1 MLCGLIDKSLV
12 LAETRPTGEVRYRL
26 LETLRQYAVERL
38 HEAHEEHA
46 VRMRQLDWLVTL
58 TERADPVHGG
68 PDEPP
73 YLALVPLEYDN
84 CRAALE
90 WAAQTPAAATL
101 GLKLVIRLYRYWL
114 INGLMNE
121 GRRWNV
127 LLRDAVTTL
136 GLGPS
141 LDLAWSLFLDSTL
154 TVFQGEFDEGQ
165 RLAEA
170 AVAMAQ
176 VLDQPAMA
184 AEFRGLLATQQAN
197 RGDLASAAA
206 NNAAALA
213 VLRTT
218 GPEASLAGTL
228 MGAAT
233 VARLQGDDA
242 QAIRFTEESLRI
254 MQRIGLDFYVG
265 HVVSGLGLL
274 YLRRGQLDRA
284 RQYFEQALDGRRARG
299 ERTGVLGS
307 LRDLGQVALAEGD
320 LRSAQRYFEESLAIT
335 RELGDRSDT
344 AQTLRALG
352 KVSAERGDIRSGLR
366 LLQDALRLQAELGH
380 TLQVPDTLED
390 VASLAARSGQALA
403 AVRLFAATTSARKR
417 IGSMSDDRQAAI
429 VRMAQRALGLHVFDA
444 AWSAGEMLSLEDAID
459 EALRLEVAEP
469 EARRSPD
476 GGAELTPREREVAV
490 LLASGLSNR
499 AIADRLVISEATA
512 EVHVR
517 HILAKLGFSSR
528 AQVAAWAAERGALGA
543 R

>member
-1 MLCGLIDKSLV
+1 MPALGLPARDEDFVHAESARLFGERASAANREFRLTSANAPAVVDACRRLDGIPLAIELAAARARMFSVEQIAWHLGNQSLAWSSAAHATPARHTTLRAAIEWSYALLTPTEQALFRRLAVFAGSFSLQAAEAVCAGELAAIPDSAEVLCGLIDKSLV

-58 TERADPVHGG
+58 TEQADPVHGG

-233 VARLQGDDA
+233 VTRLQGDDA

-265 HVVSGLGLL
+265 HVV
-274 YLRRGQLDRA
+274 
-284 RQYFEQALDGRRARG
+284 
-299 ERTGVLGS
+299 
-307 LRDLGQVALAEGD
+307 
-320 LRSAQRYFEESLAIT
+320 
-335 RELGDRSDT
+335 
-344 AQTLRALG
+344 
-352 KVSAERGDIRSGLR
+352 
-366 LLQDALRLQAELGH
+366 
-380 TLQVPDTLED
+380 
-390 VASLAARSGQALA
+390 
-403 AVRLFAATTSARKR
+403 
-417 IGSMSDDRQAAI
+417 
-429 VRMAQRALGLHVFDA
+429 
-444 AWSAGEMLSLEDAID
+444 
-459 EALRLEVAEP
+459 
-469 EARRSPD
+469 
-476 GGAELTPREREVAV
+476 
-490 LLASGLSNR
+490 
-499 AIADRLVISEATA
+499 
-512 EVHVR
+512 
-517 HILAKLGFSSR
+517 
-528 AQVAAWAAERGALGA
+528 
-543 R
+543 